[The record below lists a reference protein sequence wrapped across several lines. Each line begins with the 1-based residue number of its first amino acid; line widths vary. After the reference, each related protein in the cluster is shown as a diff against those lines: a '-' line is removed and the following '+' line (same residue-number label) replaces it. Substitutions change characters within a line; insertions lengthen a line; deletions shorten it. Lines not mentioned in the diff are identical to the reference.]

1 MWSFESFYR
10 KRIARITTPLQT
22 EIAELNA
29 KLSYANEI
37 VKAVRLQNDELL
49 TRVDLLN
56 LEIDRAKPRN
66 GLIQSQYVNVALP
79 YPLVD
84 RDGESLS
91 GVYQGCAV
99 DYELTCAGQG
109 GLTVLR
115 YSLMR
120 YDQLAYF
127 ALEVVGSGVANIT
140 IRQTIDVGGSISISI
155 RELGSVNVQLGV
167 EEYELTSINCMSL
180 SMLLEQARMH
190 TNRLDVNS

>member
-1 MWSFESFYR
+1 MWTFESFYR
-10 KRIARITTPLQT
+10 KRIARITAPLQA

-115 YSLMR
+115 SSLMR
-120 YDQLAYF
+120 YDQLAYLAF
-127 ALEVVGSGVANIT
+127 EV
-140 IRQTIDVGGSISISI
+140 
-155 RELGSVNVQLGV
+155 LGSARIVMGRAAVGHTWHDNMICKHACKHESRAQLFF
-167 EEYELTSINCMSL
+167 ELRGTAMQPMAYKSCL
-180 SMLLEQARMH
+180 
-190 TNRLDVNS
+190 